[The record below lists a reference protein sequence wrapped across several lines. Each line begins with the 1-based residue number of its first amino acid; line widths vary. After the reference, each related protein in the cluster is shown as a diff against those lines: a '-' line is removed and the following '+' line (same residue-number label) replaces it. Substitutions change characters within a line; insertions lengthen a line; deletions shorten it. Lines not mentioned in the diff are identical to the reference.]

1 LKGAMMSVW
10 WDWSPH
16 VATMIDGPLKAFAQK
31 CWNGTDNAI
40 SFEEFSKLTNKLG
53 RAPLIDWN

>member
-1 LKGAMMSVW
+1 MLSVW

-31 CWNGTDNAI
+31 TWNGTNTPLNFDTFN
-40 SFEEFSKLTNKLG
+40 KLTSKLG
-53 RAPLIDWN
+53 RAPLIGWN